1 MAVFNKPLKYNLNDL
16 STQTV
21 KESNKLLV
29 CKTNQNLK
37 AFAQQ
42 RNKTQMQPAEWK
54 KIFRN
59 DMSDKALISKI
70 YKECL

>member
-1 MAVFNKPLKYNLNDL
+1 MAAFNKPLKCKLNDL

-21 KESNKLLV
+21 KQSNKLLV
-29 CKTNQNLK
+29 CKTIQNLK

-42 RNKTQMQPAEWK
+42 RNRTKMQPAEWE